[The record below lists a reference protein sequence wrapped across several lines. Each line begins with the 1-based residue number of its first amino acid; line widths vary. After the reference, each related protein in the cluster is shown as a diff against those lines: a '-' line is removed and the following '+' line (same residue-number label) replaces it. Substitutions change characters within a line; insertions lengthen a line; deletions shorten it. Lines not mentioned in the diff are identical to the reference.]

1 MKNATVCAALTVALV
16 LVPGWRAAAAQAP
29 RLINPSDC
37 RALALIAGT
46 FAEVR
51 DLGADREKYRA
62 LLRRMNESISAE
74 AMVLIMGELDLV
86 YDAGLSPQQA
96 FSDALRRCAAE
107 IERQG
112 TDGGSGAGRGTRL

>member
-1 MKNATVCAALTVALV
+1 MKNATVCAALAVALV
-16 LVPGWRAAAAQAP
+16 LVPGWRAASAQVP
-29 RLINPSDC
+29 RLNPSDC

-62 LLRRMNESISAE
+62 LLRRMNESVNAE

-86 YDAGLSPQQA
+86 YDAWPSPQQA

-112 TDGGSGAGRGTRL
+112 GDGGSGAGRGTQL